1 MWQYNHTQPSDE
13 LAHYGVLGMK
23 WGVRKDASRAY
34 TRATK
39 KKQKLE
45 KKAVET
51 NLKSAKLR
59 SKALKKESRAT
70 NERQYRKARQIEFKA
85 NKLSLKSAR
94 LQQKGLKWTK
104 AMERTFKNYKIE
116 RDADGN
122 YVVTQVKRDDD

>member
-1 MWQYNHTQPSDE
+1 MWQYNHTPSSDE
-13 LAHYGVLGMK
+13 LTHYGVLGMK

-34 TRATK
+34 TKASK

-94 LQQKGLKWTK
+94 LQRKGLKWTQ
-104 AMERTFKNYKIE
+104 AMEKTFKNYKIE

-122 YVVTQVKRDDD
+122 YIVTQVQRDDD